1 MFHERGYGAV
11 GLAELT
17 AQLDIRP
24 PSFYA
29 AFGSKA
35 GFFERILTRYAETV
49 LPLALILRP
58 GRPVKEALNDLLEEA
73 ARTYTRNPKALG
85 CLVLEASR
93 ATGAE
98 EAAELARRVDQRRRE
113 DLRAFVHADHPDV
126 ADQVCD
132 VMASTMSG
140 LSACAREG
148 WSEQRLLQVARTA
161 AAGIGVLLEP
171 QA

>member
-1 MFHERGYGAV
+1 MFHERGYDAV
-11 GLAELT
+11 GIAELT

-35 GFFERILTRYAETV
+35 GFFERVLTRYAETT
-49 LPLALILRP
+49 LPLGEILCPARP
-58 GRPVKEALNDLLEEA
+58 AMEALTALLEEA
-73 ARTYTRNPKALG
+73 AQTYARDPRARG
-85 CLVLEASR
+85 CLVLEAAR
-93 ATGAE
+93 AAGAE
-98 EAAELARRVDQRRRE
+98 EATALARRVNQRRRE
-113 DLRAFVHADHPDV
+113 ELRDYVHARHPDT
-126 ADQVCD
+126 ADLVCD